1 MVGAREDETQTTNA
15 TMTLIFSTTR
25 EKRGKGHYT
34 HSRVTLGEKVNGLF
48 LIFLSLSRRSSLDVM
63 VIVIQFSPPQLLP
76 PLLLLSL
83 PLLSIAGRVLPMF
96 LYQSVCFIS
105 VLRKITFITFVSLKS
120 AISVNLFFLANSRPV
135 PPPLSRG
142 RFLHCQSFTH
152 TW

>member
-1 MVGAREDETQTTNA
+1 MVGARAEETQTTTA
-15 TMTLIFSTTR
+15 TMTLIFITPR

-83 PLLSIAGRVLPMF
+83 PLLSIAGRVLPKF
-96 LYQSVCFIS
+96 LYQSVGFIA
-105 VLRKITFITFVSLKS
+105 VLRKKLSLH
-120 AISVNLFFLANSRPV
+120 
-135 PPPLSRG
+135 LS
-142 RFLHCQSFTH
+142 H
-152 TW
+152 